1 MASERERFER
11 QLKTVCKG
19 KGQCTHVQCCH
30 LWAVAAITII
40 RLPWLGSLQPIA
52 GHFEGVLN
60 PQFISA
66 AIALGTG
73 SLRPLR
79 QLKRLFWMQF
89 LYFFTSYVYYWWNQ
103 INASML
109 KIRNFCNVLHVFN
122 KLYKILK

>member
-1 MASERERFER
+1 MRVVKIKSFLHSNSSCGVRERERFER

-19 KGQCTHVQCCH
+19 KGQCTLVQCCH

-66 AIALGTG
+66 GIALGTG
-73 SLRPLR
+73 S
-79 QLKRLFWMQF
+79 
-89 LYFFTSYVYYWWNQ
+89 
-103 INASML
+103 
-109 KIRNFCNVLHVFN
+109 
-122 KLYKILK
+122 